1 MEVWVLYETNDDLE
15 QGPLINECYG
25 VFINKE
31 EALDKFEELEI
42 LYWETEEEYEN
53 NLERLYEEVSK
64 GREELDRTGEYN
76 DYKLT
81 LTDFYG

>member
-31 EALDKFEELEI
+31 EALDKFEELGLLTSTKYGARI
-42 LYWETEEEYEN
+42 KYKI
-53 NLERLYEEVSK
+53 SK
-64 GREELDRTGEYN
+64 
-76 DYKLT
+76 
-81 LTDFYG
+81 